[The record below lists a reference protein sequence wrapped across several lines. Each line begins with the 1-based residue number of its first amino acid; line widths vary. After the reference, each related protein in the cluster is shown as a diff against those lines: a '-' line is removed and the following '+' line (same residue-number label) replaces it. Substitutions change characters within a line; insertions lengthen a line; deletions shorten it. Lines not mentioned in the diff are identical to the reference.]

1 MDVNSA
7 FQSGFV
13 GIQRGQAQLRESA
26 QTIAQQG
33 TTQPVNNAELTEAV
47 VDQVQ
52 AQRQVEASTE
62 VVKTADETLGRF
74 IDTVA

>member
-7 FQSGFV
+7 FQSGLT

-33 TTQPVNNAELTEAV
+33 TTQPVDNAELTEAV
-47 VDQVQ
+47 VDQIQ

-62 VVKTADETLGRF
+62 VVKSADETLGRF